1 MSKLQISSRYIEI
14 VATPRVAFYFVSHK
28 CWRCYIILLAV
39 VIRTQATVSEP
50 DRNPNL
56 SLPEWSMFW
65 WAPKD
70 VEGNGPGRTVDDQTL
85 WSKCWNTG
93 PAGDHWWATRAV
105 ISSGWSPPRQTHTV
119 QRVILETSNLFKDY
133 LGRSVSVK
141 ALQLKKIIIW
151 KYGQISTDKFIV
163 FLLFFSSFFFYSFLL
178 EI

>member
-105 ISSGWSPPRQTHTV
+105 ISSGWSPHDKHT
-119 QRVILETSNLFKDY
+119 QCRESFWKLLTSLKTILVAAFPSKHHN
-133 LGRSVSVK
+133 
-141 ALQLKKIIIW
+141 LKK
-151 KYGQISTDKFIV
+151 
-163 FLLFFSSFFFYSFLL
+163 
-178 EI
+178 